1 MNRLLLVAPVLLF
14 LAGAFLIHFRFSR
27 FLERKYVGNRL
38 LVVAFLLLGLEGIFT
53 VGIYPW
59 VLVGVLFYAL
69 GAVLSLAG
77 VYFLF
82 LDVERTITH
91 LKKEAETDFLTGL
104 YNRKYFIKALEA
116 ALHKYGPHR
125 RFAVAILDVDNMK
138 EINDRLGHQKGD
150 EVLEAVGGALKKSV
164 GPEDIVARYGGDEF
178 AILFRS
184 DGPEVK
190 KFPERLAK
198 NLVFNISEIGEIP
211 VSISVGLAFYP
222 DDGEESGTLVA
233 VADRR
238 MYKDKLNFHRKKDNT
253 FHPLKLPCMFQ
264 G

>member
-1 MNRLLLVAPVLLF
+1 M
-14 LAGAFLIHFRFSR
+14 
-27 FLERKYVGNRL
+27 
-38 LVVAFLLLGLEGIFT
+38 EGIFA
-53 VGIYPW
+53 VGTYPW
-59 VLVGVLFYAL
+59 VLGGVLFYTL

-77 VYFLF
+77 VYFFF
-82 LDVERTITH
+82 LDVERTIAH

-104 YNRKYFIKALEA
+104 YNRKYFIKRLEDT
-116 ALHKYGPHR
+116 LYKYPSHG
-125 RFAVAILDVDNMK
+125 RFAVAILDLDNMK

-150 EVLEAVGGALKKSV
+150 EVLKAVGGALKKSV

-190 KFPERLAK
+190 KFPERLAE
-198 NLVFNISEIGEIP
+198 NLVFKIPGIGEIP

-222 DDGEESGTLVA
+222 DDGQESGTLVA

-238 MYKDKLNFHRKKDNT
+238 MYKHKLNLHKEKDKMVYT
-253 FHPLKLPCMFQ
+253 
-264 G
+264 